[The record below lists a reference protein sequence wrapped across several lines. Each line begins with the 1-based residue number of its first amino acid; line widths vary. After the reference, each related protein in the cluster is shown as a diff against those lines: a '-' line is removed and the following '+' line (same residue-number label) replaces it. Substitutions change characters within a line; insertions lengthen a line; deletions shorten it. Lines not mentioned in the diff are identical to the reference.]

1 MNDIAPGSFSLEEN
15 ALSEDAP
22 APAPAA
28 EAAPPA
34 PEPTAAP
41 PPNPEDA
48 EPEGT
53 IVNPGGEK
61 LVPLSALVA
70 QRQAAKLAK
79 EEAAQ
84 LREQTLEIDQIRGAW
99 KAVEPIM
106 QQVRNGTYQPPR
118 QAEKP
123 AGPLSEQ
130 DAVEYAK
137 DLDLYKTDGTP
148 DIARAQRLAAR
159 QEALAEKQAARY
171 IQPLQQQSA
180 KQQSAANLQVVSTW
194 KDQSGATVDPAILK
208 ELWQT
213 MPEEMTAQPNIAAVM
228 YRVAIGETVLRGKHK
243 TPTQPPPPVVETA
256 SLGGG
261 GGARPELSTFERNFI
276 QTTDMK
282 PKEYEEISGRFKPGE
297 RNSLE

>member
-1 MNDIAPGSFSLEEN
+1 
-15 ALSEDAP
+15 
-22 APAPAA
+22 
-28 EAAPPA
+28 
-34 PEPTAAP
+34 
-41 PPNPEDA
+41 
-48 EPEGT
+48 
-53 IVNPGGEK
+53 
-61 LVPLSALVA
+61 
-70 QRQAAKLAK
+70 
-79 EEAAQ
+79 
-84 LREQTLEIDQIRGAW
+84 
-99 KAVEPIM
+99 M

-123 AGPLSEQ
+123 AGPLSEA

-159 QEALAEKQAARY
+159 QEALADRKAQQY

-180 KQQSAANLQVVSTW
+180 QQQSAANLQVVSTW
-194 KDQSGATVDPAILK
+194 KDQTGATVDPAILK

-213 MPEEMTAQPNIAAVM
+213 MPPEMTAQPNIAAVM

-256 SLGGG
+256 SLGGQS
-261 GGARPELSTFERNFI
+261 ARPELSTFERNFI
-276 QTTDMK
+276 GATDMK